1 MRKGM
6 ILGSLAAL
14 ALTGPALASDGF
26 SYSYVELGWV
36 NTEFDDLNADGDG
49 LGIRGSFEFTPSFH
63 AFASYT
69 DQDFDVGAGGNV
81 SGELLEIGGGYAWS
95 LSPQLDIVGRLAYLD
110 QSIDVSIAGFGGATF
125 EDDGFGIGGY
135 VRGRPFEQLELTGG
149 LDFVD
154 MDLGGS
160 DTYFGVGARFFF
172 TKMFAAGL
180 DMRLNSDDTTYT
192 LGGRFNFG
200 Q

>member
-6 ILGSLAAL
+6 ILGTLAAL
-14 ALTGPALASDGF
+14 GLAGPALADDGF

-36 NTEFDDLNADGDG
+36 NTDLDGLEGDG
-49 LGIRGSFEFTPSFH
+49 FGLRGSMEFTPAFH
-63 AFASYT
+63 AFAQLS
-69 DQDFDVGAGGNV
+69 DQDFDLGAGIEAG
-81 SGELLEIGGGYAWS
+81 GESLEVGVGYAWS
-95 LSPQLDIVGRLAYLD
+95 MKPTVDIVGKFAYLT
-110 QSIDVSIAGFGGATF
+110 QEIDVSVAGFGGSVD
-125 EDDGFGIGGY
+125 DDGFGIGGY
-135 VRGRPFEQLELTGG
+135 VRGRPLEQLELTGG

-160 DTYFGVGARFFF
+160 DTYLSVGGRFFF

-180 DMRLNSDDTTYT
+180 DVRLNSDDTTYI